1 MAKKI
6 KKKTK
11 LKVIPILIFL
21 LLIVIAFFLLSFF
34 MKVEIKNIYVYG
46 NNILSDQEIIELA
59 DIENYPSFLRTS
71 TIKIIK
77 KIKQSPYVKEVKVKK
92 NLIATINIYIEEY
105 DLLFIKESDRKVV
118 IDINKEIDSNIRTN
132 GIPML
137 LNYVPDTVYGDFIKE
152 MKEIKKEIL
161 KEMSEIEYVPN
172 DYDDQRF
179 LVYMN
184 DGNKVYLTI
193 TRFDL
198 INKYNEIYPKLG
210 GRKGILY
217 LDSGNHFEIKE

>member
-21 LLIVIAFFLLSFF
+21 LLIVIAFFLISFF

-46 NNILSDQEIIELA
+46 NSILSDQEIIELA
-59 DIENYPSFLRTS
+59 GIENYPSFLRTS
-71 TIKIIK
+71 STKIIK
-77 KIKQSPYVKEVKVKK
+77 KIKQNSYVKDVKVKK

-105 DLLFIKESDRKVV
+105 DMLFIKESDKKVV
-118 IDINKEIDSNIRTN
+118 IDINKEIELDNRVN

-152 MKEIKKEIL
+152 MKEVKKEIL

-172 DYDDQRF
+172 DYDKQRF
-179 LVYMN
+179 MIYMN